1 MWNKDGDKVVRW
13 MYQQKTVDL
22 SVIDDDKRLKLE
34 DFQIWNFSSMSW
46 ISINLKKKSITCLD

>member
-1 MWNKDGDKVVRW
+1 

-34 DFQIWNFSSMSW
+34 DFQILKNFKCHGFLL
-46 ISINLKKKSITCLD
+46 IFLKNPSLA

>member
-34 DFQIWNFSSMSW
+34 DFQILKNFKYVM
-46 ISINLKKKSITCLD
+46 DFY